1 MINITS
7 DRVKIW
13 KNNKEDG
20 TYNFTYSISSKK
32 QDGSY
37 DYMSKRA
44 RFMKDKEP
52 NDTCEI
58 RIDKAFQ
65 SFFELNGNK
74 YDYLMIMEYERL
86 GGEENKSIESE
97 EFVLTDDDLPF

>member
-13 KNNKEDG
+13 KNKKEDG

-32 QDGSY
+32 QDGTY
-37 DYMSKRA
+37 DYMSKRVK
-44 RFMKDKEP
+44 FMKDKEP
-52 NDTCEI
+52 DDTCEI

-65 SFFELNGNK
+65 SFFELNGLK
-74 YDYLMIMEYERL
+74 YDYLMILEYDIITNNNNITTDE
-86 GGEENKSIESE
+86 
-97 EFVLTDDDLPF
+97 VTLTDEDLPF